1 MTNNVIPFPVS
12 RQVDD
17 RREIVQSATPAQVVY
32 DFTPTYVANDKRRR
46 FHEIMNQV
54 DLFGSSEIARIE
66 TRKDVYT
73 LLLYAMTEKLKRLRY
88 PLNMH
93 ALDALIFIA
102 RTVSKRL
109 IKMSPKSFRTPEYV
123 FHEWGEKRQDEEVI
137 AAYVFSP
144 IDVEKDELEWLK
156 TAAKNL
162 YLSMLT
168 VIAEKGWDAT
178 EDAIKMYEH
187 LASVF
192 PLVID
197 TVKDYMMPFREHPHS
212 GIDHSANS

>member
-1 MTNNVIPFPVS
+1 MTNNVIPFP
-12 RQVDD
+12 DY
-17 RREIVQSATPAQVVY
+17 RRMNPRRVIRESETPAPVVY
-32 DFTPTYVANDKRRR
+32 DFTPTYVAADKRRR

-54 DLFGSSEIARIE
+54 DIFGSSEIARIE

-109 IKMSPKSFRTPEYV
+109 IKKSPKSFRTPEYV
-123 FHEWGEKRQDEEVI
+123 FHESGEKRQDEEVI

-144 IDVEKDELEWLK
+144 TDVEKDELEWLK

-168 VIAEKGWDAT
+168 VNAEKDWAAI
-178 EDAIKMYEH
+178 EDEEKMYEY